1 LLAIVVF
8 VASGWVA
15 MLRRRVQA
23 QTSKL
28 KASNLELREAL
39 EMAEGANRDLQNQ
52 IAERRRAEEALRE
65 SEARKQAILES
76 ALDAIISFDR
86 EGTIVEFN
94 AAAEKAF
101 GYSRAEVLGKQLA
114 ETIIP
119 PSLRDRHRL
128 GVVHYLATGKDSAV
142 GNRIEMPAMRAD
154 GTEFSVEVAVT
165 RIGLEGPPMF
175 TAYLHDITARKRA
188 EEKFRMAVESA
199 PNAMVMVNQEGKIVL
214 INAQTEKLFGYRR
227 DELIG
232 QVVDILVPSGFRD
245 EHSRHRASF
254 FVHPQVRP
262 MGAGRELYG
271 LRKGGGE
278 FPIEIGLN
286 PIETD
291 EGTWV
296 LSAIVDITERKQ
308 AEAALRRKS
317 LDEIA
322 HLNRVAGMGE
332 LTASLAHELNQ
343 PLAAILMNAQAATR
357 FLNRNSPDVTQVQ
370 ECLTAIA
377 ADDTRAGEVIKRMR
391 ALLKKGEFQAS
402 LVDLN
407 EVASDAIRLVTN
419 DALLR
424 QVSIKFTPL
433 PGLQPV
439 PGDRIQ
445 LYQVVLN
452 LMVNGFDA
460 AAERPPGDRWVLL
473 QIAEADGGHVELTVE
488 DSGKGIA
495 EGDLARVF
503 EPFFSTRPEGLGMGL
518 SISRTILQAHGGRI
532 WAENSANGGAV
543 FHCVLPV
550 VQPTAAPEAPGKP
563 GVRATGAKYV

>member
-1 LLAIVVF
+1 
-8 VASGWVA
+8 
-15 MLRRRVQA
+15 
-23 QTSKL
+23 
-28 KASNLELREAL
+28 
-39 EMAEGANRDLQNQ
+39 
-52 IAERRRAEEALRE
+52 
-65 SEARKQAILES
+65 
-76 ALDAIISFDR
+76 
-86 EGTIVEFN
+86 
-94 AAAEKAF
+94 
-101 GYSRAEVLGKQLA
+101 
-114 ETIIP
+114 
-119 PSLRDRHRL
+119 
-128 GVVHYLATGKDSAV
+128 
-142 GNRIEMPAMRAD
+142 
-154 GTEFSVEVAVT
+154 VT

-370 ECLTAIA
+370 ECLTASA
-377 ADDTRAGEVIKRMR
+377 ADDSRAGEVIKRMR
-391 ALLKKGEFQAS
+391 GLLKKGKSQVS

-407 EVASDAIRLVTN
+407 EVVSDARRLVAN
-419 DALLR
+419 DALFR
-424 QVSIKFTPL
+424 QVSVKFTPL

-439 PGDRIQ
+439 LGDRIQ

-452 LMVNGFDA
+452 LIVNALDA
-460 AAERPPGDRWVLL
+460 VAERPPGDRWVLVRT
-473 QIAEADGGHVELTVE
+473 AEADGGVVELTVE

-495 EGDLARVF
+495 EGDLALVCCF
-503 EPFFSTRPEGLGMGL
+503 W
-518 SISRTILQAHGGRI
+518 SRRGG
-532 WAENSANGGAV
+532 
-543 FHCVLPV
+543 H
-550 VQPTAAPEAPGKP
+550 
-563 GVRATGAKYV
+563 

>member
-1 LLAIVVF
+1 MEVWTVWHGTYRLAGVIKLITAGLSASTA
-8 VASGWVA
+8 VALVPLMPKALALPSPARLEAANRALEQEVCSRQRA
-15 MLRRRVQA
+15 EEEIRKLNESLERRVSER
-23 QTSKL
+23 TTE
-28 KASNLELREAL
+28 LEVT
-39 EMAEGANRDLQNQ
+39 NRDLQNQ

-94 AAAEKAF
+94 AAAENAF

-343 PLAAILMNAQAATR
+343 PLAAILSNAQAASR
-357 FLNRNSPDVTQVQ
+357 FLSRESPDLTQVR
-370 ECLTAIA
+370 ECLTDIV
-377 ADDTRAGEVIKRMR
+377 ADDKRAGEVITRMR

-419 DALLR
+419 GKYQSSSHR
-424 QVSIKFTPL
+424 CRVSNPFRETGFNFT
-433 PGLQPV
+433 
-439 PGDRIQ
+439 
-445 LYQVVLN
+445 
-452 LMVNGFDA
+452 
-460 AAERPPGDRWVLL
+460 RW
-473 QIAEADGGHVELTVE
+473 
-488 DSGKGIA
+488 
-495 EGDLARVF
+495 
-503 EPFFSTRPEGLGMGL
+503 
-518 SISRTILQAHGGRI
+518 
-532 WAENSANGGAV
+532 
-543 FHCVLPV
+543 C
-550 VQPTAAPEAPGKP
+550 
-563 GVRATGAKYV
+563 